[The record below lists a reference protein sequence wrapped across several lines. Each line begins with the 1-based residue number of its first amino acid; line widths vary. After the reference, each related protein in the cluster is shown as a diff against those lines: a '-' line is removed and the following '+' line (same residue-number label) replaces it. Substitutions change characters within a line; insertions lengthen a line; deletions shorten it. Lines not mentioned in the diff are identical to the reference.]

1 MAIEVKIPSVGE
13 SITTG
18 TIATW
23 HQADGAAVRKG
34 DALLTLET
42 DKVSN
47 ELEAEGDG
55 VLKILAAE
63 GEEVAIGAIV
73 ATIEEGAAPAP
84 TTEAS
89 PAVSATT
96 AEPETEAETISISPT
111 VRKYADDQQVDLTK
125 VTGTGKKGFIT
136 KADIEAALAERDKP
150 AVG

>member
-73 ATIEEGAAPAP
+73 LCVFGVCVGCHLPRHSGA
-84 TTEAS
+84 S
-89 PAVSATT
+89 
-96 AEPETEAETISISPT
+96 
-111 VRKYADDQQVDLTK
+111 
-125 VTGTGKKGFIT
+125 
-136 KADIEAALAERDKP
+136 AALS
-150 AVG
+150 VST